1 MSSRIGK
8 VNFPPIQNG
17 IDYLTSAVSLLQ
29 GLEDSEDEQR
39 DLKYVVLHLQA
50 ATEVLLK
57 LRVIQEHWSL
67 VFRDPGKA
75 TQEAYKS
82 GEFTSIGL
90 EEILGR
96 LKGIL
101 GINLSPAAQESIR
114 RLARIRNKLQHFGL
128 VEQAVSIEI
137 LAGEVLDSL
146 LVFIASELQPGA
158 ATKDQEA
165 LAEIQETIRE
175 EVNRVGALLQA
186 REKRVKP
193 KLDEQADHVVLCPG
207 CSKVSLIID
216 GGAQCLICEQV
227 WSGEEA
233 AGEYAGTIL
242 GRSWHDVV
250 EGGSEP
256 VEMCPDCGSTAF
268 VSDVTVRAEPRNPMW
283 ACFNCGITA
292 RPSSVDNCYKCGAV
306 MFMNEE
312 TGTVCSDCWRAI

>member
-1 MSSRIGK
+1 MSPRIGK
-8 VNFPPIQNG
+8 VEFPPIQNG
-17 IDYLTSAVSLLQ
+17 LDYLTSAVSLLQ
-29 GLEDSEDEQR
+29 GLEDSEDEYR

-57 LRVIQEHWSL
+57 VRIIREHWSL
-67 VFRDPGKA
+67 VFREPGKA

-101 GINLSPAAQESIR
+101 GISLSPPAQESIR

-137 LAGEVLDSL
+137 VAGEVLDSL
-146 LVFIASELQPGA
+146 LGFIASELQPGA
-158 ATKDQEA
+158 DAKDQEA
-165 LAEIQETIRE
+165 LTEIQETVRE
-175 EVNRVGALLQA
+175 EVNRIGSLLQA

-193 KLDEQADHVVLCPG
+193 TLDEQADHVVLCPG
-207 CSKVSLIID
+207 CNQMALVIE

-227 WSGEEA
+227 WSGKEA

-268 VSDVTVRAEPRNPMW
+268 VSDVSVRAKPRTTMW
-283 ACFNCGITA
+283 FCFNCGITA
-292 RPSSVDNCYKCGAV
+292 TPSSVDNCYKCGAL

-312 TGTVCSDCWRAI
+312 TGTVCSQCWAGL